1 MLLLVDNVHEKTS
14 QTVLTD
20 INFGSAH
27 ALIGNLHSCYDF
39 PLVLHEN
46 VLVFNHSGV
55 RNFFMYIF
63 STAIVINHEIHNSLN
78 SQAFFS
84 LQKQKT
90 NKN

>member
-1 MLLLVDNVHEKTS
+1 MNNIHEKTS
-14 QTVLTD
+14 QKVKRGHNLKSVRVPFVY
-20 INFGSAH
+20 NFT
-27 ALIGNLHSCYDF
+27 
-39 PLVLHEN
+39 LVLHEN